1 MPHQFYQLDSWLRIL
16 RANASEKGRSANL
29 KTVPAAFLIY
39 CYSEGVSPSIEA
51 LEAYAQESPSVS
63 ASCYSLKNLSRTTA
77 RG

>member
-1 MPHQFYQLDSWLRIL
+1 ML

-51 LEAYAQESPSVS
+51 LEAYAQESPTAS
-63 ASCYSLKNLSRTTA
+63 ASFSSLKNLPRSA
-77 RG
+77 AEV